1 MNINS
6 GSETP
11 PFVIKNLGDEENPI
25 YKQYFNRLD
34 SSVATIMTEAK
45 YLAKYP
51 QDKIDG
57 NKAFTERYGKII
69 PQSLTNPFRNLMWEW
84 LWFNDVSVFTPAA
97 NAFIKSKEDSKTNK
111 FQQPS
116 YTPFLKGT
124 SQYKHFWK
132 RELSRILHGYEPV
145 VNGKPCG
152 VWIPGVYYYY
162 LNYTIME
169 QVLEIKNAKGKVID
183 AKSEYTFPK
192 FCAMD
197 YYLFL
202 EIHARNNPD
211 SLGLPLEY
219 KLPVILAKSRRL
231 GFSYKGAAF
240 GGYYLFFNKNKNSI
254 ILSEEYK
261 DPHLVMIKIEK
272 TLDHLNKYTE
282 FGGAT
287 ISRNVKK
294 DKANDIEMGIV
305 DYKTLG
311 KQGRQTK
318 ISTLSVGKG
327 NDDKAAG
334 AASDYTMIEEAGKV
348 KQLSSVWAYTRP
360 LMMKGAYYI
369 SNCIIG
375 GTGGDLTSSQDF
387 AKMFYNP
394 KADKIA
400 SYKNIYDGIHANGSE
415 CGLFLDMTLFYTG
428 GVIEVDKIKY
438 HSLDENGNPLRW
450 VADLLLNESRK
461 AAKKTKSAADMRTII
476 SQECKT
482 PMEAFM
488 KSSSSIMPIV
498 ELQAHHSKMELN
510 GGFQEAGTLGHLIE
524 RDGSIEFIPDLDGK
538 IDYIDEYPIK
548 SSNNNKEGGLK
559 IFEQP
564 FTLDKQDTP
573 PKDLYLISCDTVGN
587 TTGDSFISI
596 IVYKTGKYWT
606 TTQGDYIVAEYFGR
620 DYKDPLGY
628 CQKLLLLLSKF
639 YNAKVTFENDRDGG
653 IPQFFLNKNEV
664 HRLLSV
670 PVVTYAKSFK
680 KTVST
685 TLRDYGH
692 SMSNQRYKE
701 MAEKFIYEWLLK
713 DRPAMK
719 VEDEYGGFTKVVL
732 KNYELIKSKGLIE
745 ELMAYD
751 RIGNYDRV
759 MAFAGI
765 VIQLEER
772 YNEDKIEE
780 LSGGDD
786 EELAYLVSKLKN
798 PRQQGFING
807 ANNGANRNR
816 QKYAPTKTTREL
828 FDFLNNNDY
837 DKEQKE
843 ARKTARDNFS
853 SQFKSKTRDY

>member
-1 MNINS
+1 MNLNLS
-6 GSETP
+6 SSPLP
-11 PFVIKNLGDEENPI
+11 PFIIKNYGDEDNPI
-25 YKQYFNRLD
+25 YKQVFNRLD
-34 SSVATIMTEAK
+34 ERVATVMTEAQ

-51 QDKIDG
+51 KEKIES
-57 NKAFTERYGKII
+57 NKVFNARYGKII

-84 LWFNDVSVFTPAA
+84 LWFNDASVFQPAA
-97 NAFIKSKEDSKTNK
+97 NAFLISKENSKTNK
-111 FQQPS
+111 FIQPS
-116 YTPFLKGT
+116 YTEFLKGT
-124 SQYKHFWK
+124 SQYKTFWK

-145 VNGKPCG
+145 VDGKPCG

-169 QVLEIKNAKGKVID
+169 QLLEVKNAKGKVID

-197 YYLFL
+197 YYFFL
-202 EIHARNNPD
+202 ELNARNNPD
-211 SLGLPLEY
+211 SMGLPLEY
-219 KLPVILAKSRRL
+219 KQPIIIAKSRRL
-231 GFSYKGAAF
+231 GFSYKGAAI
-240 GGYYLFFNKNKNSI
+240 GSHYLFFNKNKNSI
-254 ILSEEYK
+254 IVGEEYK
-261 DPHLVMIKIEK
+261 DPHLVMEKIEK

-287 ISRNVKK
+287 ITRNI
-294 DKANDIEMGIV
+294 KANKVNEIEMGII
-305 DYKTLG
+305 DYKTLT
-311 KQGRQTK
+311 KEGRLTK
-318 ISTLSVGKG
+318 ITTLSVGKG
-327 NDDKAAG
+327 NSDKAAG
-334 AASDYTMIEEAGKV
+334 AASDYTMIEEAGKI
-348 KQLSSVWAYTRP
+348 KELSSVWAYTRP

-369 SNCIIG
+369 GNCLIG

-387 AKMFYNP
+387 ARMFYNP

-400 SYKNIYDGIHANGSE
+400 SYKNIYDGVDVKGSE
-415 CGLFLDMTLFYTG
+415 CGLFLDMTIFYKG
-428 GVIEVDKIKY
+428 GVIEVDGEKY
-438 HSLDENGNPLRW
+438 HSLDNNGNPLRW
-450 VADLLLNESRK
+450 VADLLLNETRTL
-461 AAKKTKSAADMRTII
+461 AKKSKSASEMRTII

-498 ELQAHHSKMELN
+498 ELQAHHNKLELN
-510 GGFQEAGTLGHLIE
+510 GEFQTSGTLGHLIE
-524 RDGSIEFIPDLDGK
+524 RGGSVEFVPDYEGE

-559 IFEQP
+559 VFEQP
-564 FTLDKQDTP
+564 FILDRQITP
-573 PKDLYLISCDTVGN
+573 PNDLYLISCDTVGN
-587 TTGDSFISI
+587 TSGASFISI

-664 HRLLSV
+664 HRLMSV
-670 PVVTYAKSFK
+670 PVITYAKSFK
-680 KTVST
+680 KVVST

-701 MAEKFIYEWLLK
+701 MAEKYIYEWLLK
-713 DRPAMK
+713 ERPAMK
-719 VEDEYGGFTKVVL
+719 IPDGFGGFNKVVL
-732 KNYELIKSKGLIE
+732 RNYELIKSKGLIE

-751 RIGNYDRV
+751 RVGNYDRV

-772 YNEDKIEE
+772 YNEDKVGE
-780 LSGGDD
+780 LTKGDD
-786 EELAYLVSKLKN
+786 DEFIDFVNKLKN
-798 PRQQGFING
+798 PRHQSLING
-807 ANNGANRNR
+807 NNQQRK
-816 QKYAPTKTTREL
+816 KYAPTKTTREL
-828 FDFLNNNDY
+828 FDFLNGSDFEQLN
-837 DKEQKE
+837 KEAKKE
-843 ARKTARDNFS
+843 ARENS
-853 SQFKSKTRDY
+853 PFKYSNRFYNNQ